1 MKRLR
6 KLKLRDRIS
15 LIYVILFLFL
25 MIVSNSLIIYFVE
38 KGNNKPLEN
47 AFKERVSL
55 IDEFFVKIESY
66 SNQYDNLVL
75 EFNPKVE
82 DNRIVYSQPF
92 GPGPE
97 NFHYIMKIKT
107 AVANVPETIPLNTL
121 SSTELQGTT
130 SKIDEMS
137 NEIMTELGKYK
148 FIPGD
153 TKGIVVDLKKYGG
166 LYKAVKINKDIKSN
180 KFELYILRNVN
191 EENKIYSRLKY
202 LMILFTVIGVITIV
216 IFANMISRVI
226 LRPINNVIDTARSI
240 TAEDLSKRIDI
251 VNKDDELGRLSTII
265 NKMLDRLEKSFENQS
280 KFISDA
286 SHELRTPLAIIKGY
300 AEIIRKRKLSNPEVF
315 DESINSIINE
325 VENMGNLV
333 QKLLFLAKG
342 DTAKINANFTTI
354 DSEEFIKHI
363 YLDSRVSCST
373 HNIILDR
380 ADEYYIRADK
390 SLLQQAIRAIIE
402 NSIKYSQESSNI
414 YISSENHNNVAKIS
428 IRDEGIGISDEDKEK
443 IFERFY
449 RADESRNKSTGGTG
463 LGLAIVNKIVD
474 LHNGVISVESKI
486 NEGTKITIEIP
497 TV

>member
-1 MKRLR
+1 M
-6 KLKLRDRIS
+6 
-15 LIYVILFLFL
+15 
-25 MIVSNSLIIYFVE
+25 E

-191 EENKIYSRLKY
+191 EENKIYSNLK
-202 LMILFTVIGVITIV
+202 T
-216 IFANMISRVI
+216 
-226 LRPINNVIDTARSI
+226 
-240 TAEDLSKRIDI
+240 
-251 VNKDDELGRLSTII
+251 ELL
-265 NKMLDRLEKSFENQS
+265 
-280 KFISDA
+280 
-286 SHELRTPLAIIKGY
+286 
-300 AEIIRKRKLSNPEVF
+300 NPESPFGAMLQSYVVA
-315 DESINSIINE
+315 S
-325 VENMGNLV
+325 
-333 QKLLFLAKG
+333 
-342 DTAKINANFTTI
+342 KI
-354 DSEEFIKHI
+354 
-363 YLDSRVSCST
+363 
-373 HNIILDR
+373 
-380 ADEYYIRADK
+380 
-390 SLLQQAIRAIIE
+390 
-402 NSIKYSQESSNI
+402 
-414 YISSENHNNVAKIS
+414 
-428 IRDEGIGISDEDKEK
+428 KEK
-443 IFERFY
+443 IYSSDKHSKKINWGKNNLIGEFKIRDLTNPRQETTIPNQMIFELNEYVSLESEYGKIVTNSIGILSENAFEKY
-449 RADESRNKSTGGTG
+449 SSLLNKKVSIEVVLSKDESGVVSHPLELN
-463 LGLAIVNKIVD
+463 VYD
-474 LHNGVISVESKI
+474 LKI
-486 NEGTKITIEIP
+486 N
-497 TV
+497 